1 MTYRGMSKDIIRK
14 NIKRLAKMYGQKL
27 TEEENDKGLDEDIGE
42 EDKE

>member
-1 MTYRGMSKDIIRK
+1 MSKDIIRK

-27 TEEENDKGLDEDIGE
+27 TEEEIDKGLDEVIGE

>member
-1 MTYRGMSKDIIRK
+1 MTYRGMSKEIIRK

-27 TEEENDKGLDEDIGE
+27 TEEEIDKGLDEVIGE